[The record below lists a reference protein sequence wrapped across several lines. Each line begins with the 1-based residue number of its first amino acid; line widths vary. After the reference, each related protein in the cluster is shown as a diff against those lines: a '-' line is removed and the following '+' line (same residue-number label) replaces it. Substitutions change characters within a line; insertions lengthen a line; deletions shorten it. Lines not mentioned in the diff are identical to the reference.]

1 MEILLCIEVN
11 IDTGVGY
18 AFGLESNQ
26 YRAYWVQF
34 CSDNVFYVNYEAK
47 KLSLGKIA
55 FSTDK

>member
-1 MEILLCIEVN
+1 MGILLWIEVN

-34 CSDNVFYVNYEAK
+34 CSDNTFYGATRSRFYIVW
-47 KLSLGKIA
+47 LTPLV
-55 FSTDK
+55 

>member
-1 MEILLCIEVN
+1 MEISLCIEVN

-34 CSDNVFYVNYEAK
+34 CSDNGDYVN
-47 KLSLGKIA
+47 
-55 FSTDK
+55 